1 LLILVRHLLKT
12 VNLEKARYDKETIT
26 VADYAVEIQLSK
38 EAVEIIEEKDD
49 HLTEEISSEVNLPS
63 ESA

>member
-1 LLILVRHLLKT
+1 LLILVSHLLKT

-49 HLTEEISSEVNLPS
+49 HLTDEISSEVNLTS
-63 ESA
+63 QSA